1 MQSFRRLFFITLIN
15 LLPLVVSAEGHSP
28 GVGLVLSGGGAKG
41 IAHIGVIKA
50 LEENDIP
57 IDYIVGTSMGSIV
70 GSLYSIGYT
79 PEDMMHLLASPYF
92 GSMST
97 GTLDPS
103 YTYYFARERATPQ
116 LFSIGL
122 GHDGR
127 HDRERYNPSSIIAPS
142 PMTFGFM
149 QIYTPA
155 SAAAGNDFDRLMV
168 PFRSV
173 ASNITKRRAEVL
185 SHGDLS
191 DAVRASMSFPMIF
204 QPLKIN
210 GDIMYDGGLYA
221 NFPVEV
227 IDTVFNPEII
237 LGVDVGQGKS
247 ETPPNTFMDQ
257 IDMLIQ
263 QPQSHELS
271 AARGIKMRID
281 LDKFGL
287 LDWAEAAVIYQ
298 RGYDFAMGMMDSIK
312 SRVKERRPA
321 SEVEQRRLAFRS
333 SLPPMRFEKV
343 NVTGG
348 SARQNAYIK
357 HFFEPRHGCD
367 TIGETSAIKA
377 YYHAL
382 SNDKIETLSPQA
394 VLSNDSLML
403 FTLNIDA
410 YLKKRAGLGFGGY
423 VTSSNNS
430 FLYIR
435 AGWSTLSF
443 SSLGTDI
450 EAWIGQSYMAGA
462 LSGSVNLPTRTPSA
476 LRLLAVASRRRY
488 FEREKVFFKDDEPTF
503 VTRHEYF
510 GRFSWAVAAGRTG
523 EVNVGIG
530 AGKQYNTFYD
540 NIRVQSYHSGR
551 DRTSLVLGQVFGEY
565 NSSNLDSPNF
575 PTKGFMGYGRIM
587 GVAGKVYYR
596 HTMEDGADPVETS
609 GRQTWA
615 QVDLKVRRYIDLHK
629 HWSLGLEAQGVASTR
644 KLLGDY
650 YSAVSSAPAFTPTP
664 ASHNVFDPGL
674 RANSFIAAGVVPV
687 YKFNSNISARVSA
700 HAFVPYRALVET
712 QNGGVR
718 YGRRFGKIEF
728 FGEADVVF
736 NFHSASLSAY
746 TNYSTSERH
755 FNVGIAFGIYIT
767 APSFL

>member
-1 MQSFRRLFFITLIN
+1 MQSLKRLLFITLV
-15 LLPLVVSAEGHSP
+15 LALPFFVSADRRSP

-57 IDYIVGTSMGSIV
+57 IDYVVGTSMGSIV

-79 PEDMMHLLASPYF
+79 PDEMMALLASPYF
-92 GSMST
+92 GSMSS
-97 GTLDPS
+97 GKLDPA
-103 YTYYFARERATPQ
+103 YTYYFAQERATPQ
-116 LFSIGL
+116 LFSVGV
-122 GHDGR
+122 GSESQRAKD
-127 HDRERYNPSSIIAPS
+127 RYNPSSIIAPS
-142 PMTFGFM
+142 PMEYGFM
-149 QIYTPA
+149 QLFTPA

-173 ASNITKRRAEVL
+173 ASNITRRRAEVL

-237 LGVDVGQGKS
+237 LGVDVGAGVS
-247 ETPPNTFMDQ
+247 ETPPNTFMEQ

-263 QPQSHELS
+263 QPQSRALP
-271 AARGIKMRID
+271 ADRGIKMRID
-281 LDKFGL
+281 LDKYGL
-287 LDWAEAAVIYQ
+287 LDWAEAAVIYR

-312 SRVKERRPA
+312 SRVRERRPA
-321 SEVEQRRLAFRS
+321 DEVNSRRMKFRAS
-333 SLPPMRFEKV
+333 IPPLRFEKV

-348 SARQNAYIK
+348 TPKQNAYIA
-357 HFFEPRHGCD
+357 HLFEPRHDID
-367 TIGETSAIKA
+367 TIGETTTLKA
-377 YYHAL
+377 YYRAL
-382 SNDKIETLSPQA
+382 SSDKVEALSPQA
-394 VLSNDSLML
+394 FISNDSLNL
-403 FTLNIDA
+403 FTLDIET
-410 YLKKRAGLGFGGY
+410 YLKKRAELGFGGY

-430 FLYIR
+430 FLYLR

-443 SSLGTDI
+443 SSLGADI
-450 EAWIGQSYMAGA
+450 EAWVGQSYMAGA
-462 LSGSVNLPTRTPSA
+462 LSERINLPTHTPSA
-476 LRLLAVASRRRY
+476 LRLLTVASRRRY
-488 FEREKVFFKDDEPTF
+488 YEREKMFFKDNEPTF

-510 GRFSWAVAAGRTG
+510 GRFSWAIAAGRIG
-523 EVNVGIG
+523 EVNIGVG

-540 NIRVQSYHSGR
+540 NIRMQAYRSGR
-551 DRTSLVLGQVFGEY
+551 DRTSLILGQVFAEY

-575 PTKGFMGYGRIM
+575 PTTGYFRHARLM
-587 GVAGKVYYR
+587 GVLGKVYYY
-596 HTMEDGADPVETS
+596 HDLGEGKAAVETS
-609 GRQTWA
+609 DRQSWA
-615 QVDLKVRRYIDLHK
+615 QVDFKLRRYLNIHK
-629 HWSLGLEAQGVASTR
+629 HWALGLEAQGVASTR

-650 YSAVSSAPAFTPTP
+650 YSAVSSAPSFTPTP

-674 RANSFIAAGVVPV
+674 RANSFVAAGVVPV
-687 YKFNSNISARVSA
+687 YKLNSNVSARLTA
-700 HAFVPYRALVET
+700 YAFAPYRAFVET
-712 QNGGVR
+712 PDGGVR
-718 YGRRFGKIEF
+718 YGRRFDRMEF
-728 FGEADVVF
+728 FGEADIVF

-746 TNYSTSERH
+746 TNYSTSEHH